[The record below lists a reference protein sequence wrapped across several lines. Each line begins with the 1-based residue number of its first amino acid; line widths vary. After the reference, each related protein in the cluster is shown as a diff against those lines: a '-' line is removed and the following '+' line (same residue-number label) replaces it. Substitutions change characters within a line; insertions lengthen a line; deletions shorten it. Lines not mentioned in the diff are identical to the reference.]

1 MNRSLDEQFELISRG
16 VEEIIP
22 EQELRDKIENSIKND
37 KPLIVKLGCDPSRPD
52 LHIGHSVVL
61 RKLRHFQ
68 DIGHQAVLVIG
79 DFTAMIGDPTGRN
92 KTRPQLTIENARDNA
107 KTYLD
112 QAGAVLNMDT
122 LRVVYNSKWLNEMSF
137 SDVIKL
143 SSSTTVARMLERD
156 DFDKRFKIEKKP
168 IAIHEFLYPLL
179 QAKDSV
185 ELEADVELGGTDQKF
200 NLLLGRKLQE
210 DHNMKPQICIMM
222 PILEGTDGIK
232 KMSKSLGNYISISDE
247 ANDMFG
253 KIMSI
258 SDELMWRYYELL
270 SFQDPSTIQS
280 TKKACDKDEIN
291 PRDIKIDLAYE
302 IVERFHSSQAADKA
316 KDNFINRFQNKN
328 ITSDIPTIQVEV
340 DGDQLIIIELITKK
354 LKAITST
361 SEVRRLVKQ
370 NAIKIDTKTIN
381 DIEYDCAVHSK
392 FLLQI
397 GKKKAYL
404 ISLK

>member
-1 MNRSLDEQFELISRG
+1 MKNIDDQIKIIKQG
-16 VEEIIP
+16 TAEII
-22 EQELRDKIENSIKND
+22 QEADLIEKLKSK
-37 KPLIVKLGCDPSRPD
+37 KKLIVKVGLDPTMPDMHLG
-52 LHIGHSVVL
+52 HTVVIN
-61 RKLRHFQ
+61 KLRQFQ
-68 DIGHQAVLVIG
+68 ELGHNVVFLIG
-79 DFTAMIGDPTGRN
+79 DYTACIGDPSGRDI
-92 KTRPQLTIENARDNA
+92 TRPSVDPKTIKENAKKFQKEIFKILDKE
-107 KTYLD
+107 KTKVVFNSDWLGKLKGLD
-112 QAGAVLNMDT
+112 LIELASH
-122 LRVVYNSKWLNEMSF
+122 Y
-137 SDVIKL
+137 
-143 SSSTTVARMLERD
+143 TVARMLERD

-316 KDNFINRFQNKN
+316 KDNFINRFQNKS